1 MARSTPWDGMADA
14 PHPHKHRAL
23 CDDILGLLECF
34 CQFTP
39 SPSTIC
45 NTRLWQVSRP
55 VLPFLTERLGAD
67 SVVFG
72 YLQTTFSFVQL
83 VVRLLL
89 LCAAGSIL
97 VSRLGL
103 YLCLYLCRGWV
114 YPRMDPSLCL
124 LLGAAGSILV
134 FLFPSFFCLAP
145 RSILVVWAQF
155 D

>member
-1 MARSTPWDGMADA
+1 MEGACSVARSTPWDGMADA

-83 VVRLLL
+83 VVRLLVL
-89 LCAAGSIL
+89 GAAWVHPCVAVGSILVSIL

-103 YLCLYLCRGWV
+103 
-114 YPRMDPSLCL
+114 S
-124 LLGAAGSILV
+124 
-134 FLFPSFFCLAP
+134 
-145 RSILVVWAQF
+145 
-155 D
+155 